1 MKFKRKS
8 SWKAV
13 SYSDRVA
20 FRAQD
25 CDITAYFATI
35 LAWIFEL
42 VVESC
47 KVHRFDAFLMPI
59 FCLSACIS
67 VLLFNVLF
75 RHLLL
80 ISYSENQARLNF

>member
-1 MKFKRKS
+1 MENSLFMKKSLNLFFLGHHITVVKFKRKS

-42 VVESC
+42 VGEILQS
-47 KVHRFDAFLMPI
+47 
-59 FCLSACIS
+59 S
-67 VLLFNVLF
+67 
-75 RHLLL
+75 
-80 ISYSENQARLNF
+80 